1 MYKSLPILSNLLLIG
16 ILTTGLNAKPMDTP
30 KSQPVKA
37 IDSDHERLVEAK
49 KRVNEIPEVLS
60 AQQQAKSDHAQLVK
74 ASADYKQARTKS
86 TGSDEAYRKIFD
98 EQLTRLDPEAA
109 KISAKERQAFRDKMV
124 KARESKKSDGKKV
137 GTSESPEEDDHEEEE
152 S

>member
-1 MYKSLPILSNLLLIG
+1 MHKSLPLLSNLLLIG

-30 KSQPVKA
+30 KGNTDKA
-37 IDSDHERLVEAK
+37 VDADHVRLVEAK

-60 AQQQAKSDHAQLVK
+60 SQQQAKADRAQLVK

-86 TGSDEAYRKIFD
+86 TTSDEAYRKIFD
-98 EQLTRLDPEAA
+98 EQLNRLDPEAA

-124 KARESKKSDGKKV
+124 KARESKKADGKKV
-137 GTSESPEEDDHEEEE
+137 GALDSDEDDDRSEEE

>member
-1 MYKSLPILSNLLLIG
+1 MHKSLPLLSNLLLIG

-30 KSQPVKA
+30 KGNTDKA
-37 IDSDHERLVEAK
+37 VDADHVRLVEAK
-49 KRVNEIPEVLS
+49 KRINEIPEVLS
-60 AQQQAKSDHAQLVK
+60 SQQQAKADRAQLVK

-86 TGSDEAYRKIFD
+86 TTSDEAYRKIFD
-98 EQLTRLDPEAA
+98 EQLNKLDPEAA

-124 KARESKKSDGKKV
+124 KARESKKADGKKV
-137 GTSESPEEDDHEEEE
+137 GALDSDEDDDRSEEE

>member
-1 MYKSLPILSNLLLIG
+1 MHKSLPLLSNLLLIG

-30 KSQPVKA
+30 KGNTDKA
-37 IDSDHERLVEAK
+37 VDADHVRLVEAK

-60 AQQQAKSDHAQLVK
+60 SQQQAKADRAQLVK

-86 TGSDEAYRKIFD
+86 TTSDEAYRKIFD
-98 EQLTRLDPEAA
+98 EQLNKLDPEAA

-124 KARESKKSDGKKV
+124 KARESKKADGKKV
-137 GTSESPEEDDHEEEE
+137 GALDSDEDDDRSEEE

>member
-1 MYKSLPILSNLLLIG
+1 
-16 ILTTGLNAKPMDTP
+16 MDTT
-30 KSQPVKA
+30 KGDAIKA
-37 IDSDHERLVEAK
+37 VDADHARLVEAK
-49 KRVNEIPEVLS
+49 KRVNEIPEVLT

-74 ASADYKQARTKS
+74 VSGEYKQARTKS
-86 TGSDEAYRKIFD
+86 TNSDQAYRKIFD
-98 EQLTRLDPEAA
+98 EQLNKLDPEAA

-137 GTSESPEEDDHEEEE
+137 GALDSDEDDDHAEEE

>member
-1 MYKSLPILSNLLLIG
+1 MHKSLPLLSNLLLIG

-30 KSQPVKA
+30 KGNTDKA
-37 IDSDHERLVEAK
+37 VDADHVRLVEAK

-60 AQQQAKSDHAQLVK
+60 AQQLAKADRAQLVK
-74 ASADYKQARTKS
+74 VYADYKQARTKS
-86 TGSDEAYRKIFD
+86 TTSDETYRKIFD
-98 EQLTRLDPEAA
+98 EQLSRLDPEAA

-124 KARESKKSDGKKV
+124 KAREAKKADGKKV
-137 GTSESPEEDDHEEEE
+137 GALDSDEDDDRAEEE

>member
-1 MYKSLPILSNLLLIG
+1 MHKSLPLLSNLLLIG
-16 ILTTGLNAKPMDTP
+16 ILTTGLNAKPMDTS
-30 KSQPVKA
+30 KGNTDKA
-37 IDSDHERLVEAK
+37 VDADHIRLVEAK

-60 AQQQAKSDHAQLVK
+60 SQQQAKADRAQLVK

-86 TGSDEAYRKIFD
+86 TTSDEAYRKIFD
-98 EQLTRLDPEAA
+98 EQLNRLDPEAA

-124 KARESKKSDGKKV
+124 KARESKKTDGKKV
-137 GTSESPEEDDHEEEE
+137 GALDSDEDDDRAEEE

>member
-1 MYKSLPILSNLLLIG
+1 
-16 ILTTGLNAKPMDTP
+16 MDTP
-30 KSQPVKA
+30 KGDAIKA

-60 AQQQAKSDHAQLVK
+60 AQQQAKADHAQLVK
-74 ASADYKQARTKS
+74 VSADYKQARTKS
-86 TGSDEAYRKIFD
+86 NNSDDTYRKIFD
-98 EQLTRLDPEAA
+98 EQLNKLDPEAA

-124 KARESKKSDGKKV
+124 KARESKKADGKKV
-137 GTSESPEEDDHEEEE
+137 GSSDSEETDDHIEEE

>member
-1 MYKSLPILSNLLLIG
+1 MHKSLPLLSNLLLIG

-30 KSQPVKA
+30 KGNTDKA
-37 IDSDHERLVEAK
+37 VDADHVRLVEAK

-60 AQQQAKSDHAQLVK
+60 SQQQSKADRAQLVK

-86 TGSDEAYRKIFD
+86 TTSDEAYRKIFD
-98 EQLTRLDPEAA
+98 EQLNRLDPEAA

-124 KARESKKSDGKKV
+124 KARESKKADGKKV
-137 GTSESPEEDDHEEEE
+137 GALDSDKDDDRSEEE